1 MSIAPGVR
9 RYQLYLKMKDKKLL
23 PMNRQL
29 IPLQSSCVRKCR
41 RQHHPLPHR
50 QHLLRLQHRRRHLLL
65 HRQNR
70 QKPEVLPVF
79 RLKVGHRVR
88 KQAIKTLLKNPKQRQ
103 NQRQRSR
110 LRLGRRSLRQRRN
123 PLPSRRC
130 KTSRLIHADER
141 TKENKLTR
149 RLYIFADEFG
159 IFPYMGNILGMFG
172 ASRSRN
178 IIIVP
183 CIQSPAQ
190 LRQTYGADGE
200 TIIRDCCQTV
210 IFGGFSPMSDTA
222 VTFSKLLGNQT
233 VAAGSVST
241 NNREGRSL
249 FGSGSNSSRSV
260 NMIARPLMTPD
271 ELQLLPFGKW
281 VVNRRG
287 SHPFIANM
295 PRYDKWGIRLEAP
308 YISETREYVPTVYAK
323 LDDVIRTIKEE
334 KWRQTVQEKRES
346 ANPSESVGST
356 ADY

>member
-41 RQHHPLPHR
+41 RQHHLLPHR

-130 KTSRLIHADER
+130 KTSRLIHTAS
-141 TKENKLTR
+141 
-149 RLYIFADEFG
+149 IFCPETA
-159 IFPYMGNILGMFG
+159 G
-172 ASRSRN
+172 ASTL
-178 IIIVP
+178 P
-183 CIQSPAQ
+183 QH
-190 LRQTYGADGE
+190 L
-200 TIIRDCCQTV
+200 V
-210 IFGGFSPMSDTA
+210 IFTA
-222 VTFSKLLGNQT
+222 WARSGCAATPLL
-233 VAAGSVST
+233 
-241 NNREGRSL
+241 SL
-249 FGSGSNSSRSV
+249 FQVPILPASPSR
-260 NMIARPLMTPD
+260 P
-271 ELQLLPFGKW
+271 
-281 VVNRRG
+281 
-287 SHPFIANM
+287 
-295 PRYDKWGIRLEAP
+295 
-308 YISETREYVPTVYAK
+308 
-323 LDDVIRTIKEE
+323 
-334 KWRQTVQEKRES
+334 
-346 ANPSESVGST
+346 
-356 ADY
+356 

>member
-41 RQHHPLPHR
+41 RQHHLLPHR

-130 KTSRLIHADER
+130 KISRLIHTAS
-141 TKENKLTR
+141 
-149 RLYIFADEFG
+149 IFCPETA
-159 IFPYMGNILGMFG
+159 G
-172 ASRSRN
+172 ASTL
-178 IIIVP
+178 P
-183 CIQSPAQ
+183 QH
-190 LRQTYGADGE
+190 L
-200 TIIRDCCQTV
+200 V
-210 IFGGFSPMSDTA
+210 IFTAWARSGCAATPLLSLSGSDTSG
-222 VTFSKLLGNQT
+222 VTIT
-233 VAAGSVST
+233 AVST
-241 NNREGRSL
+241 
-249 FGSGSNSSRSV
+249 GSATVTVYSRSTGQSASCTV
-260 NMIARPLMTPD
+260 N
-271 ELQLLPFGKW
+271 
-281 VVNRRG
+281 VN
-287 SHPFIANM
+287 
-295 PRYDKWGIRLEAP
+295 
-308 YISETREYVPTVYAK
+308 
-323 LDDVIRTIKEE
+323 
-334 KWRQTVQEKRES
+334 
-346 ANPSESVGST
+346 
-356 ADY
+356 